1 MPWTEPAPQGVG
13 RVAPGASVKEAR
25 QEEDPSLL
33 HPEHITH
40 LVALWEREQGTRG
53 RAQSVFK
60 RTGGRKVAEEEGGWG
75 EK

>member
-1 MPWTEPAPQGVG
+1 M
-13 RVAPGASVKEAR
+13 KEAR

-60 RTGGRKVAEEEGGWG
+60 RTGGRKVAEEEGG
-75 EK
+75 